1 MINIKKVLQW
11 IVLVWTVIGS
21 IYVVTDMNT
30 AWDETLYS
38 LIYSGLVFGLMVS
51 ELKDAK
57 TNKGK

>member
-51 ELKDAK
+51 ELR
-57 TNKGK
+57 NEEN

>member
-21 IYVVTDMNT
+21 IYIVTDMNT

-51 ELKDAK
+51 ELR
-57 TNKGK
+57 NEEN